1 MKKVVSFLLIAAMA
15 LSMIGCGNGAD
26 TTTEAPETTKAP
38 VETTAPAET
47 EAPAADLNCEIVVVG
62 AGGAGMVA
70 ALQAVENGAES
81 VIIVEKSWLAG
92 GNTIRSTGGMN
103 AAVTPNQ
110 YNYEF
115 KANAGVEKMLNTAKN
130 S

>member
-15 LSMIGCGNGAD
+15 LSMIGCGGAAD

-81 VIIVEKSWLAG
+81 VI
-92 GNTIRSTGGMN
+92 
-103 AAVTPNQ
+103 
-110 YNYEF
+110 
-115 KANAGVEKMLNTAKN
+115 
-130 S
+130 